1 MRRLKQQTDE
11 EITRVSIVGTDEL
24 ADKQSTRQAHEFYKI
39 KVKEGRKFNITWT
52 QLGRKVTFFLALPDF
67 FRADT
72 GAIAGVDDVVSVT
85 VEEDDNDEPADIISE
100 WGVDDRSEAKCTSAG
115 AGS

>member
-1 MRRLKQQTDE
+1 MRRPKQQTDE
-11 EITRVSIVGTDEL
+11 EITRVSIVGTEL
-24 ADKQSTRQAHEFYKI
+24 ADKQSTRQAHEFYKV

-85 VEEDDNDEPADIISE
+85 VEVDDNDEPADIISE
-100 WGVDDRSEAKCTSAG
+100 
-115 AGS
+115 